1 MKLVDFNVSCSDVP
15 KVRKM
20 KAIHNTRDDNQFI
33 LQESV
38 KITIAKRKYVAML
51 RSVL

>member
-1 MKLVDFNVSCSDVP
+1 
-15 KVRKM
+15 M